1 MMKQPLIKT
10 LLLFGTGLI
19 GGSLALALKKAG
31 VVQTIIGVDRDIAS
45 SERAKALGIIDE
57 IAMDLPKHIQQAD
70 LIVLA
75 TPVAQTQRVLES
87 ILPYLLSHTVVTD
100 VGSVKG
106 AVVEMAHAALGE
118 RLHQFV
124 PAHPIAGSE
133 KSGPDAA
140 DADLF
145 VGKKLILTAL
155 PENSAEQK
163 QLMTQLWESTGASVY
178 TLSPALHDQIF
189 GAVSH
194 LPQLLAYA
202 FMDCIAEKQ
211 NKQQLF
217 DFAGT
222 GFRDFTRLAGSSPE
236 MWRDIAA
243 LNREAIVTDLDAFIT
258 ELIRLRS
265 LLTSVDV
272 AGLNH
277 LFLTSQQAHN
287 DYVSVTKTPPLS

>member
-19 GGSLALALKKAG
+19 GGSMALALKKAG
-31 VVQTIIGVDRDIAS
+31 AVQQIIGVDRDIAS
-45 SERAKALGIIDE
+45 LERAKALGIIDD
-57 IAMDLPKHIQQAD
+57 IAVNLPETISLAD
-70 LIVLA
+70 VIVLA

-87 ILPYLLSHTVVTD
+87 ILPHLSSHTVITD

-106 AVVEMAHAALGE
+106 AVEVMARAALGDNI
-118 RLHQFV
+118 HQFV

-140 DADLF
+140 TTDLF

-155 PENSAEQK
+155 PENTEQQK
-163 QLMTQLWESTGASVY
+163 QLIMQLWVSTGAVVSQLTPEV
-178 TLSPALHDQIF
+178 HDQIF

-202 FMDCIAEKQ
+202 FMDCMAEQ
-211 NKQQLF
+211 PNKQQLF
-217 DFAGT
+217 EFAGT
-222 GFRDFTRLAGSSPE
+222 GFRDFIRLSGSSPE

-243 LNREAIVTDLDAFIT
+243 LNREAIVADLDTFMT
-258 ELIRLRS
+258 QLIRLRT
-265 LLTSVDV
+265 LLTSADID
-272 AGLNH
+272 GLYS
-277 LFLTSQQAHN
+277 LFLTSQQAHKE
-287 DYVSVTKTPPLS
+287 YVSVTKTPQS